1 MPRSPA
7 RERPR
12 ARPVW
17 RPGRWRRLPIEESGA
32 VVKRKRFPIK
42 PMSVEDAILEMELL
56 SHDSFL
62 FNNTD
67 SDEYNVLYR
76 RRDGGYGVIEP
87 ELG

>member
-1 MPRSPA
+1 MAAGALEEAADEEIS
-7 RERPR
+7 
-12 ARPVW
+12 
-17 RPGRWRRLPIEESGA
+17 LEESGA
-32 VVKRKRFPIK
+32 VVRRKRFPIK
-42 PMSVEDAILEMELL
+42 PMTVKDAILEMELL
-56 SHDSFL
+56 SHDFFL